1 LSRSEG
7 VTRFTAIDLYVSL
20 VVPAETDA
28 ERARGLLEKTEKNCL
43 VGNSLRFKPTL
54 HLNVSVEDPAMLPV
68 AV

>member
-1 LSRSEG
+1 M
-7 VTRFTAIDLYVSL
+7 
-20 VVPAETDA
+20 
-28 ERARGLLEKTEKNCL
+28 LEKAEKNCL

>member
-1 LSRSEG
+1 VDRSEG
-7 VTRFTAIDLYVSL
+7 VPRFTAVDLHVWL
-20 VVPAETDA
+20 VVPAETNSA
-28 ERARGLLEKTEKNCL
+28 RARAMLEKAEKNCL